1 MTSGRLLA
9 TASAAITLIMI
20 VVYLWLINQQ
30 GDRPAVWF
38 PAGLAVAALLAAYGS
53 ARRARWRRPALIV
66 SGVLLLALGLLGIL
80 SIGLPVVV
88 AGALAIVAAASVRT
102 ARSAE

>member
-9 TASAAITLIMI
+9 TASAAIALIMI

-30 GDRPAVWF
+30 GNQPAAWF

-53 ARRARWRRPALIV
+53 ARRARWRRPALIA

-80 SIGLPVVV
+80 SVGAPVVA
-88 AGALAIVAAASVRT
+88 AGVLAIVAAATPRASRG
-102 ARSAE
+102 AE